1 MIYIKK
7 ITKDLI
13 DKNNH
18 LNISNYI
25 KLIDNSNARLIKSV
39 KKRDY
44 HFVAKKIIMENSR
57 EIKEGEICKI
67 KSFLIKVTKFFIIS
81 RHEIFVEKNNMLRAK
96 CYMQQVPISSKS
108 KKIIKIKLK
117 DQLHLNKLKKKNY
130 IDPFL

>member
-25 KLIDNSNARLIKSV
+25 KLIDNSNERLIKSV
-39 KKRDY
+39 KKKDY

-57 EIKEGEICKI
+57 EIREGEICKI
-67 KSFLIKVTKFFIIS
+67 KSFLIKVTKYYIIS
-81 RHEIFVEKNNMLRAK
+81 RHEFYVENSNMLRAK
-96 CYMQQVPISSKS
+96 CFMQQVPINNKS
-108 KKIIKIKLK
+108 KKIVQINLP
-117 DQLHLNKLKKKNY
+117 DQLYFNKLKKKNY